1 MFLKINIASADY
13 LILTN
18 GKVSANTN
26 LIGPTAYRFETSINI
41 GGVNYSLSLH
51 YEAQEALLF
60 SVILPS
66 VCLFMH
72 PSICP
77 LLTVPPVMTL
87 LSNWWSFVFS
97 VPMHTL
103 PRFISVHQQGSLY
116 YLENDNKKWLQ
127 IWHDHVCQ
135 PPSNLICCWTSFVD
149 FLGYGTV

>member
-66 VCLFMH
+66 VCLFYA
-72 PSICP
+72 SIHM
-77 LLTVPPVMTL
+77 PPPY
-87 LSNWWSFVFS
+87 SA
-97 VPMHTL
+97 
-103 PRFISVHQQGSLY
+103 
-116 YLENDNKKWLQ
+116 
-127 IWHDHVCQ
+127 
-135 PPSNLICCWTSFVD
+135 TSDDIVVKLVIFCVQC
-149 FLGYGTV
+149 THAHIT